1 LRHLRSNEGQSGQ
14 TEEEIIKKKKKTI
27 WSVRNQFENSGQN
40 TTTNVFF
47 IYVQLFS
54 TR

>member
-14 TEEEIIKKKKKTI
+14 TEEEIIIKKRTI